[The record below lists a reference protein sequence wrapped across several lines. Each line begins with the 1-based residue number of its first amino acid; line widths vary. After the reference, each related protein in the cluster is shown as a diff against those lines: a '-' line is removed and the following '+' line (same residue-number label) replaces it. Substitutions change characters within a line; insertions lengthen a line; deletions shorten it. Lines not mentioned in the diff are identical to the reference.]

1 MGVFTEGRNLLEHSG
16 IILYKGVSVSR
27 NRTDVRKTLTQIK
40 KYVSIESEN
49 STDFGH
55 RTRGEIYVSCIRCV
69 QVYH

>member
-1 MGVFTEGRNLLEHSG
+1 MGVFAEGRNLLGHSG
-16 IILYKGVSVSR
+16 IILYKGVSVL
-27 NRTDVRKTLTQIK
+27 RKTLTQIK

>member
-1 MGVFTEGRNLLEHSG
+1 MGVFAEGRNLLGHSG

-69 QVYH
+69 QVYY